1 MRQNKIYDP
10 MLTIGLTGGV
20 GAGKSQV
27 LGYLRDTW
35 GAAVLKADEIGH
47 EVMKPG
53 KPCYE
58 PVLRIF
64 GEEALLPDGE
74 IDRAKV
80 SAIVFRDKEKLHCL
94 NEIIHPAVKLVILG
108 TLKKLRDRGWK
119 FAAVEA
125 ALLLEDNYQVFLDDI
140 WYVYADE
147 ETRIRRLMES
157 RGYPEEKSRAVMA
170 RQMPDRIFRAQADF
184 VIDNSG
190 DFEETK
196 EQIRKKLTE
205 LL

>member
-1 MRQNKIYDP
+1 
-10 MLTIGLTGGV
+10 MLTVGVTGGV
-20 GAGKSQV
+20 GSGKSQV
-27 LGYLRDTW
+27 LQYLQEEW
-35 GAAVLKADEIGH
+35 GAVTLKADDIGH

-64 GEEALLPDGE
+64 GEEVLLPDGE
-74 IDRAKV
+74 IDRKKV
-80 SAIVFRDKEKLHCL
+80 SGIVFQDKEKLSCL
-94 NEIIHPAVKLVILG
+94 NAIIHPAVKSVILG
-108 TLKKLRDRGWK
+108 TLKRLQDCGQK
-119 FAAVEA
+119 FAVVEA

-147 ETRIRRLMES
+147 ETRIRRLKES
-157 RGYPEEKSRAVMA
+157 RGYPEEKSRSVMA
-170 RQMPDRIFRAQADF
+170 RQTQDRIFRTQADF
-184 VIDNSG
+184 IIDNSG
-190 DFEETK
+190 NFEETK